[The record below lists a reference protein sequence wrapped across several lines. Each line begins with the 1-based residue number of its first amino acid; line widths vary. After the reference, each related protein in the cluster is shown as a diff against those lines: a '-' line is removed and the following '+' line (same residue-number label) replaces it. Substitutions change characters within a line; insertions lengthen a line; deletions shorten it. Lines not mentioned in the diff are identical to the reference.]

1 NGRPHEK
8 VDDEVAQRLNQIFE
22 QPSPND
28 QQIQHNYDTN
38 TTWFGV
44 EKRNSESVFHSSRRL
59 LDILHESQV
68 GVFKERFPHL
78 VSFIGHT
85 GAGKSTVIKMLMDR
99 AQAQAKLPKDHINLK
114 PVPGLVDDNL
124 PTTGDVH
131 LYADPATYYDQSP
144 ILFADSEGMTGGENT
159 PRGIEFCSTDDSES
173 AKKARNLVKD
183 RIIKRLSW
191 GNEPKKNSREFAVKS
206 LFPRILYTFSDV
218 IVFVLREARIFEDV
232 LHLLV
237 EWAAVSI
244 SKSVNQ
250 PSRPHVIIV
259 LNAAEMTTDDR
270 QWEPEFATDKLLE
283 DYKDS
288 VNNVPYL
295 QNICSSLKL
304 SRSIKTT
311 KDLLNYYY
319 LSVTVLKIPRKGHY
333 MQIDAQLIKLYDN
346 ISSKCAESHDIK
358 KRTRM
363 LLNAERL
370 PRYVNAAYDHFTQDL
385 DEPFDFVTEARRDLS
400 PPQDFGGHVLNFI
413 LFMYDQWETTGIPM
427 SGLFYRLAEPIASC
441 VMLAATRDKTQGTFS
456 SLLQDTYKAPLS
468 DAVSEFC
475 DKWLRCSFKKD
486 GNSCVNTK
494 LSHEKGHQTRKGVIF
509 ARGGYQSSFNYLES
523 FDQWIAD
530 IQKVIES
537 LEAKVNSAEKDE
549 CSFIPRM
556 HRSVMETFYYKVP
569 SASRFR
575 SHLTCV
581 CCIGKIPE
589 NILPCGHIICKA
601 CVKCFGD
608 CKGQGLVNLYRCP
621 LHPTTSNWHSPIQ
634 IEYKPEEAG
643 VRVLCLD
650 GYIVT
655 LFLALVILREIEME
669 LGDHLPIQSF
679 FDLIVGT
686 SAGGILALGLGV
698 KNWPVSECTSQFKGL
713 CKQAFTKRAP
723 RLFNTFTAITGKG
736 LYRSKAIESAL
747 RSAFGNN
754 SLLYGRALH
763 TRSTSIRVAVT
774 TTLAREDRA
783 AVLSNYNTE
792 CRSEKLPYVF
802 IRPQDPTQ
810 ELKVWEAARAT
821 SAAPPYFKPFIQGET
836 MRAYTDGA
844 IHHHC
849 PVFIADQE
857 RRLLWEDVKDWPP
870 DIVLSIG
877 SGFRT
882 AEDSSSPPETMEIS
896 TSDGF
901 FNRRPRPRRAVA
913 GLGYLWRTANKII
926 EKQLDCEEI
935 WRSYSS
941 QNKSAGDKM
950 RYGDEN
956 RNIRLNVHFANEL
969 PALDDVKAMDGMEH
983 LAKLMVQETR
993 REIQKVAEKLIAS
1006 CFYFETVGPAFR
1018 NTETGRFQCKGRIH
1032 CRFHDVRDIQGL
1044 GKILLRYCSQRFVPS
1059 FLIKENY
1066 GSRLQKYY
1074 KESFSITTIEN
1085 MASRGIFTP
1094 LREISIEAID
1104 LSSQTNICLCLHS
1117 DNSHVYGVSQEL
1129 FTTPLEI
1136 SGFPRNL

>member
-1 NGRPHEK
+1 
-8 VDDEVAQRLNQIFE
+8 
-22 QPSPND
+22 
-28 QQIQHNYDTN
+28 
-38 TTWFGV
+38 
-44 EKRNSESVFHSSRRL
+44 
-59 LDILHESQV
+59 
-68 GVFKERFPHL
+68 
-78 VSFIGHT
+78 
-85 GAGKSTVIKMLMDR
+85 MLMDR

-183 RIIKRLSW
+183 RIIKTLSW

-456 SLLQDTYKAPLS
+456 SLLQDMYKAPLS

-486 GNSCVNTK
+486 GNSFVNTK

-569 SASRFR
+569 
-575 SHLTCV
+575 
-581 CCIGKIPE
+581 G
-589 NILPCGHIICKA
+589 
-601 CVKCFGD
+601 
-608 CKGQGLVNLYRCP
+608 
-621 LHPTTSNWHSPIQ
+621 
-634 IEYKPEEAG
+634 G
-643 VRVLCLD
+643 VR
-650 GYIVT
+650 GIIE
-655 LFLALVILREIEME
+655 LVILREIEME

-713 CKQAFTKRAP
+713 CKQAFTKRAS

-736 LYRSKAIESAL
+736 LYKSKAIESAL
-747 RSAFGNN
+747 RSAFGYN

-993 REIQKVAEKLIAS
+993 REIQKVKS
-1006 CFYFETVGPAFR
+1006 TVGFMTCATF
-1018 NTETGRFQCKGRIH
+1018 K
-1032 CRFHDVRDIQGL
+1032 D
-1044 GKILLRYCSQRFVPS
+1044 
-1059 FLIKENY
+1059 
-1066 GSRLQKYY
+1066 
-1074 KESFSITTIEN
+1074 
-1085 MASRGIFTP
+1085 
-1094 LREISIEAID
+1094 
-1104 LSSQTNICLCLHS
+1104 
-1117 DNSHVYGVSQEL
+1117 
-1129 FTTPLEI
+1129 
-1136 SGFPRNL
+1136 

>member
-1 NGRPHEK
+1 
-8 VDDEVAQRLNQIFE
+8 
-22 QPSPND
+22 
-28 QQIQHNYDTN
+28 
-38 TTWFGV
+38 
-44 EKRNSESVFHSSRRL
+44 
-59 LDILHESQV
+59 
-68 GVFKERFPHL
+68 
-78 VSFIGHT
+78 
-85 GAGKSTVIKMLMDR
+85 MLMDR

-441 VMLAATRDKTQGTFS
+441 VMLAATRDKTQG
-456 SLLQDTYKAPLS
+456 
-468 DAVSEFC
+468 
-475 DKWLRCSFKKD
+475 
-486 GNSCVNTK
+486 
-494 LSHEKGHQTRKGVIF
+494 
-509 ARGGYQSSFNYLES
+509 
-523 FDQWIAD
+523 
-530 IQKVIES
+530 
-537 LEAKVNSAEKDE
+537 
-549 CSFIPRM
+549 
-556 HRSVMETFYYKVP
+556 
-569 SASRFR
+569 
-575 SHLTCV
+575 
-581 CCIGKIPE
+581 
-589 NILPCGHIICKA
+589 
-601 CVKCFGD
+601 
-608 CKGQGLVNLYRCP
+608 
-621 LHPTTSNWHSPIQ
+621 
-634 IEYKPEEAG
+634 G
-643 VRVLCLD
+643 VR
-650 GYIVT
+650 GIIE
-655 LFLALVILREIEME
+655 LVILREIEME

-1018 NTETGRFQCKGRIH
+1018 NTETGRFQCRIH

-1136 SGFPRNL
+1136 SGFPRNLCALGAFDVCSPGNDIKNAEKEYEKAPESIPGPKSGNLDSTLDMRQIGVHMSENTSNSRRVSADSEPGTQQVKLRVPWVVRCTKNLIPRKENRSQFSFKDNGMSSNSSLTVGLGASSSSVGRSERANDSWVAENSHREGSSIPSEYGDSDEDVMDWDPWTLKRETEN